1 MIGLESNMIS
11 IDIHESKVPVN
22 LLPDFVEVYHD
33 GKLVHEG
40 EINYGSRLTGKVIID
55 VKRSKDKFDEIFKS
69 AGIYL
74 PFVFKF
80 LVNSRQN
87 KGIRYTFIYE
97 HYHI

>member
-40 EINYGSRLTGKVIID
+40 KINYGSRLTGKVIID
-55 VKRSKDKFDEIFKS
+55 VRRSKDKFDKIFKS
-69 AGIYL
+69 AGIHL
-74 PFVFKF
+74 PFLFKF
-80 LVNSRQN
+80 LLNSRQN
-87 KGIRYTFIYE
+87 KQRYIVYMRIIIYV
-97 HYHI
+97 